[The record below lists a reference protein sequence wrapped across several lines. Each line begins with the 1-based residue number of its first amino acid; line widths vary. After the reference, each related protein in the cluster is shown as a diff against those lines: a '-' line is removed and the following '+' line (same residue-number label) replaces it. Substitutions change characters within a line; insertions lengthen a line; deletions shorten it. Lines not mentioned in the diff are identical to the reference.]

1 MLTAPLDTP
10 RSRRRPD
17 LPVVFPFGE
26 TVYFPDGCDGYGLSF
41 EQLRDEFDRL
51 LYHLE
56 EKRWWTP
63 AHETALRCILDMN
76 GSSDEPEGCEY
87 ED

>member
-1 MLTAPLDTP
+1 MRTAPLDTP
-10 RSRRRPD
+10 RSKERPD

-26 TVYFPDGCDGYGLSF
+26 MVYFPDGCDGYGFSF
-41 EQLRDEFDRL
+41 EELRGQFDQL

-63 AHETALRCILDMN
+63 AHETALRCILNM
-76 GSSDEPEGCEY
+76 EGGRNERGA
-87 ED
+87 